1 MFAVGL
7 VVNTEE
13 LTCLLEYLWFSFK
26 RSQDALVY
34 SYLEEV
40 QHHPPLEGGM
50 IRGTELHPKI
60 WPKGTGKIQMRLLH
74 HYVWNW
80 ILSSCLSIEIRGTAG
95 IFQQDATATC
105 WCLQT
110 CWQSLQTSAQK
121 CILAYFEEYLP
132 SRSILCK
139 QEHVNTQNG
148 AKLMDQERA
157 EFPKTSVAWMVLRQ
171 SFLVLP
177 QECILVLQWG
187 WWWWGHFRAKSYI
200 RKFFFLFAAFLGLSC
215 SFLEEGRWYFF
226 FHPDKKH
233 SLPVPLGVYQQHL
246 SPSPAQIDRFF
257 FFHWHECPFQG
268 LSQMLKRS

>member
-13 LTCLLEYLWFSFK
+13 LTCRLEYLWFSFK

-110 CWQSLQTSAQK
+110 CWQSLQTSTQK
-121 CILAYFEEYLP
+121 CILAYFEGYLP
-132 SRSILCK
+132 CRSILCK

-157 EFPKTSVAWMVLRQ
+157 EFPV
-171 SFLVLP
+171 
-177 QECILVLQWG
+177 
-187 WWWWGHFRAKSYI
+187 
-200 RKFFFLFAAFLGLSC
+200 
-215 SFLEEGRWYFF
+215 
-226 FHPDKKH
+226 
-233 SLPVPLGVYQQHL
+233 
-246 SPSPAQIDRFF
+246 
-257 FFHWHECPFQG
+257 
-268 LSQMLKRS
+268 